1 MDTYGAE
8 ALPDRPPLVDMEI
21 FRFQTLV
28 CLMLSSQTKD
38 PMVASAMV
46 RLKQGMSDRGGLS
59 MEGVQSSTED
69 EVRTFIYGV
78 GFHNNKAKY
87 EKNIIIFL

>member
-1 MDTYGAE
+1 
-8 ALPDRPPLVDMEI
+8 
-21 FRFQTLV
+21 
-28 CLMLSSQTKD
+28 
-38 PMVASAMV
+38 MVASAMV

-59 MEGVQSSTED
+59 VEGVQSSTED

-87 EKNIIIFL
+87 ETRFRENRVSLLLRDVFFNLVSQLIIFLGCK